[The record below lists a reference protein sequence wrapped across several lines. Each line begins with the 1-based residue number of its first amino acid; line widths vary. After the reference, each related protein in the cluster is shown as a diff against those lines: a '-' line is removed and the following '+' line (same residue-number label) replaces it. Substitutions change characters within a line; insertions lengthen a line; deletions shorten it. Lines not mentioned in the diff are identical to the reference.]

1 MLGLGATARREAPG
15 FKGRLVSGPVDPRTV
30 ELLTSPQG
38 WSLLAALPHYEEG
51 AALHLGEALREEG
64 YAPDLVA
71 AALTQSR
78 LRARGAGKLGPFA
91 EGMLLTPDGLEQAT
105 RLEVAARHAERFRAA
120 GVEHVWDLGCG
131 IGADAMAFAALGL
144 RVSAVDADPATA
156 LIARVNLRHFD
167 DADARV
173 ADAEEVAE
181 QIADQVAGQIADQV
195 AERPATQTAG
205 PLTADAA
212 RVGVWFDPARRLPG
226 ATDATGRTRRTF
238 RLDAL
243 SPSWRT
249 VLFTA
254 ARVPATGAKLSPSL
268 PESAL
273 AEASAAAGP
282 VEAQWTS
289 YAGEV
294 LECALWFGPLASR
307 PGRSAL
313 VLRPGDRPGAPAVAW
328 EIREPEDAAR
338 RSPRDAA
345 PVDGRLPREGQ
356 WWYDPDRAVVRAR
369 LVGVLAS
376 LTGGVEVAPGAGY
389 VVSEAAVEVPWARRY
404 VVLAALPLQVKP
416 LRAWLRAR
424 GVGRLVIKKR
434 GVDVDPDRLRR
445 DLRLSGEGEELTC
458 VLTSLAGRRIFVA
471 VTPA

>member
-1 MLGLGATARREAPG
+1 MLEPGATARREAPARD
-15 FKGRLVSGPVDPRTV
+15 GRLVSGPVDPKTV

-51 AALHLGEALREEG
+51 AALHLGEALREAG
-64 YAPDLVA
+64 FAPELVA

-78 LRARGAGKLGPFA
+78 LRARGSGKLGPFA

-144 RVSAVDADPATA
+144 RVSAFDADPATA
-156 LIARVNLRHFD
+156 LIAGVNLRHFD

-173 ADAEEVAE
+173 GDAYE
-181 QIADQVAGQIADQV
+181 VAGQIAEQAAAQT
-195 AERPATQTAG
+195 AERPAAETAEQTA
-205 PLTADAA
+205 AQAE

-226 ATDATGRTRRTF
+226 RTDATGRTRRTF

-249 VLFTA
+249 VLHTA

-273 AEASAAAGP
+273 AAASAAAGP

-289 YAGEV
+289 YAGEA

-328 EIREPEDAAR
+328 EVREPEGAAG
-338 RSPRDAA
+338 RSPRDVP
-345 PVDGRLPREGQ
+345 PVDGRLPAEGQ

-369 LVGVLAS
+369 LVGVLAA
-376 LTGGVEVAPGAGY
+376 LTGGAEVAPGAGY
-389 VVSEAAVEVPWARRY
+389 VVGDAAVEVPWARRY

-458 VLTSLAGRRIFVA
+458 VLTSVAGRRVFVA